1 MNIWLK
7 TSVLSLFCISR
18 KEVRT
23 MRLDKFLKVSR
34 LIKRRTVANEAC
46 DAGRVMVNGKEAKAS
61 VKVNVSGGDPMEEKQ
76 VMTNHKLLMTN
87 RKGISLTG
95 ILDVISFDLREIL
108 LETSEGM
115 LTIKGNDLHINRL
128 SVEKGDLEVEGRV
141 DALLYSEVVSAKAM
155 GESFLGRM
163 FK

>member
-1 MNIWLK
+1 
-7 TSVLSLFCISR
+7 
-18 KEVRT
+18 
-23 MRLDKFLKVSR
+23 
-34 LIKRRTVANEAC
+34 
-46 DAGRVMVNGKEAKAS
+46 
-61 VKVNVSGGDPMEEKQ
+61 MEEKQ
-76 VMTNHKLLMTN
+76 VMTNNKLLMTN

>member
-1 MNIWLK
+1 M
-7 TSVLSLFCISR
+7 
-18 KEVRT
+18 
-23 MRLDKFLKVSR
+23 
-34 LIKRRTVANEAC
+34 
-46 DAGRVMVNGKEAKAS
+46 
-61 VKVNVSGGDPMEEKQ
+61 
-76 VMTNHKLLMTN
+76 
-87 RKGISLTG
+87 
-95 ILDVISFDLREIL
+95 ISFDLREIL

>member
-1 MNIWLK
+1 
-7 TSVLSLFCISR
+7 
-18 KEVRT
+18 
-23 MRLDKFLKVSR
+23 
-34 LIKRRTVANEAC
+34 
-46 DAGRVMVNGKEAKAS
+46 
-61 VKVNVSGGDPMEEKQ
+61 MEEKQ
-76 VMTNHKLLMTN
+76 VMTNHKLLMAN

>member
-1 MNIWLK
+1 
-7 TSVLSLFCISR
+7 
-18 KEVRT
+18 
-23 MRLDKFLKVSR
+23 
-34 LIKRRTVANEAC
+34 
-46 DAGRVMVNGKEAKAS
+46 
-61 VKVNVSGGDPMEEKQ
+61 MEEKQ

-95 ILDVISFDLREIL
+95 SLVVFSFDLLEIL